1 MENICIECKENRKI
15 LARGL
20 CRTCYQGKRKNNE
33 INTAIKKNKITI
45 DMLNNC
51 AYMEIYN
58 REHEVKCVAIIDI
71 DDIEKISNIHWNTNS
86 KGYIFGKVDGKM
98 TRLHHFVLN
107 FKWDGNQQNT
117 IDHINRNILDNRKEN
132 LRICNMTEQN
142 RNRNI
147 GSKLGK
153 FISLNDCGNYKVMIY
168 TKNKEQI
175 YLGTFKN
182 LEEAIKIRNIFLKE
196 NDNLCYQL
204 QE

>member
-1 MENICIECKENRKI
+1 MKKKRRNYNCQVCGRETCHADGYCSKHYDQIKQYGYPLEDSPRRDTDPNNIEIEGELAEIELYGLLFETLDDKI
-15 LARGL
+15 LIDAEDVDKIKDYAWKKSRG
-20 CRTCYQGKRKNNE
+20 CIVGN
-33 INTAIKKNKITI
+33 NKILLPNLLLDTT
-45 DMLNNC
+45 
-51 AYMEIYN
+51 
-58 REHEVKCVAIIDI
+58 
-71 DDIEKISNIHWNTNS
+71 EKVE
-86 KGYIFGKVDGKM
+86 YINGDF
-98 TRLHHFVLN
+98 
-107 FKWDGNQQNT
+107 
-117 IDHINRNILDNRKEN
+117 LDNRKEN

-182 LEEAIKIRNIFLKE
+182 LEEAIKIRNNFLRE
-196 NDNLCYQL
+196 NDSLCYQL